1 MGGILSRARLVLR
14 VSREYSEVLRRVD
27 ASPGLP
33 IAAPSSPYW
42 TVPPSPIAEHG
53 AAEDKPLPSH
63 ADVVII
69 GSGITGTCVARTLLD
84 EGPEGL
90 KVVML
95 DARAICSGA
104 TARNG
109 GHITPALYHDY
120 TALRKELGAEAAEHI
135 MRFRLAHLNEFLMVA
150 DGEGLLDGSQCREVQ
165 TYDVFFDNPLFH
177 EAKALLRKYLS
188 ELNSER
194 GFWKILSRETAMK
207 EIHASDRVA
216 GVITTRAGAIHP
228 YRFVTGIL
236 ERLLTRY
243 SESFSLFSYTP
254 CVEISAKNGYYLVN
268 TPKGILRTSHV
279 VHATNAW
286 SSHLLEGMRRKIMP
300 MRATMSAQLPKSST
314 KLDVPPANPYPWF
327 GTRSFVIYPTASWT
341 HYDYLTQQPT
351 PPRMRPYP
359 HPHAEFMY
367 GGGVNHAYTSPA
379 AIGAGG
385 HSEIACTDDGSIDLG
400 VRAYLGGSLGAYFG
414 SEFGAS
420 AQDGGSSSEPEEPA
434 KKHFWTGLE
443 GISADGRPWVGRLPH
458 EITGR
463 KLGRQAAKA
472 APLATP
478 TLPAAPGEWICAGY
492 TGEGMVHA
500 WLCAKAMAR
509 MLLGTEGED
518 RADPKGGESKFERL
532 PDAYR
537 FSMKRWKAAKM
548 GDRLGKD

>member
-1 MGGILSRARLVLR
+1 MR
-14 VSREYSEVLRRVD
+14 VSLEYSEVLRRVD

-33 IAAPSSPYW
+33 IEAPSSPYW
-42 TVPPSPIAEHG
+42 TVPPSPISDHG

-69 GSGITGTCVARTLLD
+69 GSGITGACVARTLLD

-120 TALRKELGAEAAEHI
+120 TALKKELGAEAAEHI
-135 MRFRLAHLNEFLMVA
+135 MRFRLAHLDEFLKVA
-150 DGEGLLDGSQCREVQ
+150 DEEGLLDGSQCREVQ
-165 TYDVFFDNPLFH
+165 TYDVFFNDSLFH

-194 GFWKILSRETAMK
+194 CFWKILSRETAMK

-228 YRFVTGIL
+228 YRLVTGIL

-243 SESFSLFSYTP
+243 PETFSLFSYTP
-254 CVEISAKNGYYLVN
+254 CVEISAQDGYYLVN

-286 SSHLLEGMRRKIMP
+286 SSHLLQGMRRKIMP

-314 KLDVPPANPYPWF
+314 KLDAPPANPYPWF

-351 PPRMRPYP
+351 PPSGMRPYP

-367 GGGVNHAYTSPA
+367 GGGVSHAYTSPA

-385 HSEIACTDDGSIDLG
+385 HGEIACTDDGSIDLG
-400 VRAYLGGSLGAYFG
+400 VRAYLGGALGAYFG

-420 AQDGGSSSEPEEPA
+420 ARDGGSTGEPEEPVR
-434 KKHFWTGLE
+434 KHFWTGLE
-443 GISADGRPWVGRLPH
+443 GISADGRPWVGSRLPH

-472 APLATP
+472 GPLATP
-478 TLPAAPGEWICAGY
+478 ASSAAPGEWICAGY

-518 RADPKGGESKFERL
+518 RAEYKCGESKFARL

-548 GDRLGKD
+548 EDRLGKD